1 MMALFNGG
9 LRSLIPH
16 RDVKDADD
24 AVNRLEEEL
33 EGKRKAKAKQSPA
46 PPPAGGASA
55 DKSAGKAGPQ
65 QAEKKV
71 SVVSED
77 VGVSGTESDIP
88 PADDAAL
95 PAPPK
100 PLVTPL
106 TFDDLEVGGETV
118 QKKESKESA
127 RQPAIRPEIKEVAP
141 RPEVASSEEDMW
153 DKHEEEVQH
162 ILIADINVN
171 ASQPRRSFSKV
182 AMAELSS
189 SIEQHGILQPL
200 VVRRTA
206 GGYELIAGERRLRAA
221 KSLGWGKVPCVVRRG
236 VETGASQLE
245 LALIENIQREDLN
258 PVEEALAYR
267 QLNEEYGMTHEEIGK
282 RVGRSRVG
290 ITNAIRVLQLP
301 EEVQQGVRD
310 GVISSGHA
318 KAILMIPD
326 AEKQVRFY
334 RHLVAEGLTVRK
346 AETRARRIQRT
357 MQLDDPMR
365 EKRRGRSAF
374 EIKYSGRLEDYFGFD
389 ARVRF
394 IDSMNRFE
402 IVFRTYSQQEI
413 EELIGRLL
421 GERALPKKIDKDVIE
436 AHEEDEE

>member
-1 MMALFNGG
+1 MTALFNGG
-9 LRSLIPH
+9 LRSLIPR
-16 RDVKDADD
+16 RDVQDADD
-24 AVNRLEEEL
+24 AVEELDKELEKKTKQEEE
-33 EGKRKAKAKQSPA
+33 PT
-46 PPPAGGASA
+46 
-55 DKSAGKAGPQ
+55 
-65 QAEKKV
+65 EKIV

-77 VGVSGTESDIP
+77 DEVLEA
-88 PADDAAL
+88 PAPEETVVA
-95 PAPPK
+95 APPK

-106 TFDDLEVGGETV
+106 TFDDLEASGAVPEAPAP
-118 QKKESKESA
+118 KKENKPAKKKAARKADVVPAAAVESA
-127 RQPAIRPEIKEVAP
+127 
-141 RPEVASSEEDMW
+141 EDMW

-162 ILIADINVN
+162 ILISDIHVN
-171 ASQPRRSFSKV
+171 SSQPRRSFSKE
-182 AMAELSS
+182 AMAELSG

-200 VVRRTA
+200 VVRRSEK
-206 GGYELIAGERRLRAA
+206 GYELIAGERRLRAA
-221 KSLGWGKVPCVVRRG
+221 KSLGWERVPCVVRRG

-301 EEVQQGVRD
+301 DEVQQGIRE
-310 GVISSGHA
+310 GVIASGHA

-326 AEKQVRFY
+326 KEKQVRFY
-334 RHLVAEGLTVRK
+334 RHMVAEGLTVRK

-374 EIKYSGRLEDYFGFD
+374 EIKNSGKLEDHFGFD

-394 IDSMNRFE
+394 LEAMNRFE
-402 IVFRTYSQQEI
+402 IVFRTYSQEEV
-413 EELIGRLL
+413 EELIGRLM
-421 GERALPKKIDKDVIE
+421 GERALPKKVDRDVIE
-436 AHEEDEE
+436 AHEDEEE

>member
-1 MMALFNGG
+1 
-9 LRSLIPH
+9 
-16 RDVKDADD
+16 
-24 AVNRLEEEL
+24 
-33 EGKRKAKAKQSPA
+33 
-46 PPPAGGASA
+46 
-55 DKSAGKAGPQ
+55 
-65 QAEKKV
+65 
-71 SVVSED
+71 
-77 VGVSGTESDIP
+77 
-88 PADDAAL
+88 
-95 PAPPK
+95 
-100 PLVTPL
+100 
-106 TFDDLEVGGETV
+106 
-118 QKKESKESA
+118 
-127 RQPAIRPEIKEVAP
+127 
-141 RPEVASSEEDMW
+141 
-153 DKHEEEVQH
+153 
-162 ILIADINVN
+162 
-171 ASQPRRSFSKV
+171 
-182 AMAELSS
+182 
-189 SIEQHGILQPL
+189 
-200 VVRRTA
+200 
-206 GGYELIAGERRLRAA
+206 
-221 KSLGWGKVPCVVRRG
+221 VRRG

-301 EEVQQGVRD
+301 EEVQQGIRE

-374 EIKYSGRLEDYFGFD
+374 EIKNSGKLEDHFGFD

-394 IDSMNRFE
+394 LDAMNRFE
-402 IVFRTYSQQEI
+402 IVFRTYSQEEV
-413 EELIGRLL
+413 EELIGRLM
-421 GERALPKKIDKDVIE
+421 GERPLPKKVDRDVIE
-436 AHEEDEE
+436 AHEDEEE